1 MTDHPSTDPAGTATP
16 PTIAPSTLPRTD
28 SDALADALR
37 AEVAAIY
44 AYGTV
49 AAYALPGRMDQIAGH
64 VAAHRARREAV
75 IGILTDAGRQTP
87 AAAAGYTLPF
97 PVDDPESAARLAA
110 TAEQDCAV
118 AWRSVLER
126 AHADGTRAFALP
138 ALSDAAVRAGKWRVA
153 LDVAPPTIRFPGTPD
168 EDRPN

>member
-1 MTDHPSTDPAGTATP
+1 MTDRAPADAADTAAT
-16 PTIAPSTLPRTD
+16 PTIAPATLPRTD

-37 AEVAAIY
+37 AEQAAIY

-49 AAYALPGRMDQIAGH
+49 SAYSRPGRKDRIAGH
-64 VAAHRARREAV
+64 IAAHRARREAV
-75 IGILTDAGRQTP
+75 IGVLTDAGRPAP

-97 PVDDPESAARLAA
+97 PVDDPESAARLAV
-110 TAEQDCAV
+110 TAEQDCTV

-126 AHADGTRAFALP
+126 ARTDGTRAFAVP

-153 LDVAPPTIRFPGTPD
+153 LDAAPPTVPFPGTPD
-168 EDRPN
+168 EG